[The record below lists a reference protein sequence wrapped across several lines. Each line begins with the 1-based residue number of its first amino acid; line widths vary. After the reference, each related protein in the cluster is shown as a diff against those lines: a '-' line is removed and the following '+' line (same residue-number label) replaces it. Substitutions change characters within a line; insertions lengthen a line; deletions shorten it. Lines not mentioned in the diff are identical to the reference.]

1 MCRHR
6 DLRRRWFGGLL
17 RADARYQEVVFEQ
30 CELCVEMADR
40 VSARRSLANT
50 FFLSLNSAVVAVVVA
65 AWEGEGSS
73 GRGGGTA
80 DTVLAACATGIPVD
94 VVQCLFVGLRGVAGG
109 PVTVGRGAVPRAAPR
124 RDASRG

>member
-1 MCRHR
+1 M
-6 DLRRRWFGGLL
+6 
-17 RADARYQEVVFEQ
+17 FEQ

-50 FFLSLNSAVVAVVVA
+50 FFLSLNSAVAAVVVA
-65 AWEGEGSS
+65 VWEGEGSS

-80 DTVLAACATGIPVD
+80 DTVLAARATGIPVD
-94 VVQCLFVGLRGVAGG
+94 VVQCRFVGLRGVAGG